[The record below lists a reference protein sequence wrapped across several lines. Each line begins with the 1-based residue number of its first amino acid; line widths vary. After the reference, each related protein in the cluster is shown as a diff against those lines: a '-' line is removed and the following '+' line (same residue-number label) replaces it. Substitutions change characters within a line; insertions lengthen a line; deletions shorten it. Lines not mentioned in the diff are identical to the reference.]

1 MGSVC
6 QTASFIDCE
15 RMYYVLTQVP
25 GKSKSQSTLLGRLAT
40 LAMFAVFLAGCD
52 HSLQIQGQ
60 GDIVSATG
68 SRSCSLEQQPCSFT
82 IVGDYV
88 ETYTARPRSGW
99 RFASWEGCGSNNN
112 QCVLNVPAETVQ
124 QFWGKPVAPLVAIF
138 EREGQVTV
146 SAGPDQ
152 TVVERNEVILQS
164 TVSGGQGSSLSYRW
178 RQTAGDRVDLGDDR
192 KASLRFEAPS
202 VRNTEEL
209 RFELVVTGG
218 GAPAIDSVAVEVRPN
233 GRGAGDLVYSREIAP
248 VANGRVWEVAY
259 RSTTLRGD
267 SVIVTGWVARPN
279 IEAPSGGYPVLAFA
293 HGTTGLVGRC
303 APTQSSTPSQT
314 IPLLSEFLARGF
326 VVAAT
331 DYQGLSPIS
340 EGYHHYLV
348 GPDEARSVLDSVRA
362 ARQFTDASA
371 NTVLFGHSQGG
382 HAVIF
387 ANELASKLAPEL
399 NILGT
404 IGSGSGVAADFD
416 QMLEYI
422 KQSPYKGYLVMVG
435 LAQNAAYGDGQVP
448 LSTWFTPEGIEVARV
463 MDSICID
470 ELVATFAPLD
480 ADDLFV
486 PGTPQPLAGRY
497 DPIRDALPGLRAGS
511 SPLLLI
517 HGRNDPQ
524 IRPDFLV
531 PWIEQTCA
539 RGQQIEVE
547 WFNTGHRVPYE
558 APGAVKPVIAD
569 WIEDRFAGRPVSSD
583 CGAVPRP

>member
-1 MGSVC
+1 M
-6 QTASFIDCE
+6 
-15 RMYYVLTQVP
+15 LTQFSC
-25 GKSKSQSTLLGRLAT
+25 KLKFQSTFLGRL
-40 LAMFAVFLAGCD
+40 LALAGFALFLAGCD

-68 SRSCSLEQQPCSFT
+68 SRSCALEKQPCSFT

-88 ETYTARPRSGW
+88 ETYTARPRAGW

-138 EREGQVTV
+138 ELEGQVKV

-152 TVVERNEVILQS
+152 TVIEQS
-164 TVSGGQGSSLSYRW
+164 DVTLRSSVSGGQSASLSYRW
-178 RQTAGDRVDLGDDR
+178 RQTSGRSVSLGDDR
-192 KASLRFEAPS
+192 KPSLNFQAPG
-202 VRNTEEL
+202 VRQAEEL
-209 RFELVVTGG
+209 RFEVVVTGG
-218 GAPAIDSVAVEVRPN
+218 GAPAIDSVVVEVRPN
-233 GRGAGDLVYSREIAP
+233 GTGAGDLVYSREIEP

-259 RSTTLRGD
+259 RSTTLRGENI
-267 SVIVTGWVARPN
+267 IVTGWIARPN
-279 IEAPSGGYPVLAFA
+279 QEAPEGGYPVMAFA

-303 APTQSSTPSQT
+303 APTQSSTPTRT
-314 IPLLSEFLARGF
+314 IPLLSDFLARGF
-326 VVAAT
+326 VVTAT
-331 DYQGLSPIS
+331 DYQGLSPLS

-362 ARQFTDASA
+362 AREFTGASA
-371 NTVLFGHSQGG
+371 NTILFGHSQGG

-387 ANELASKLAPEL
+387 ANELARTLAPEL

-404 IGSGSGVAADFD
+404 IGSGSGVAADFAE
-416 QMLEYI
+416 MLEYI
-422 KQSPYKGYLVMVG
+422 KQSPYKGYLVMVALG
-435 LAQNAAYGDGQVP
+435 QNAAYGDGQVP
-448 LSTWFTPEGIEVARV
+448 LSTWLTPQGIEAARV
-463 MDSICID
+463 MDAICID

-486 PGTPQPLAGRY
+486 SGTPQPLAGRY
-497 DPIRDALPGLRAGS
+497 DPIRDSLPGLRAGS

-524 IRPDFLV
+524 VRPDFLV

-539 RGQQIEVE
+539 RGQPIEVE

-558 APGAVKPVIAD
+558 APGSVKPVIAD
-569 WIEDRFAGRPVSSD
+569 WIEDRFAGLPVASD
-583 CGAVPRP
+583 CGSIPQP